1 MFRTSITCVCLVL
14 GVVPISARAADLPPA
29 LAVIPGDAAGFVAVD
44 VPAVLKSPLCDELHY
59 ALGAIKPA
67 ELAAFAKKFPI
78 DPLTIEHVV
87 IVMPTGATVTEPL
100 PDLHPTAVSAL
111 AIFDFSK
118 PFDPAAL
125 TKNLSPYVRP
135 KSYRGRVYQFD
146 EESWT
151 GLLMLPGN
159 RAVVFGAEDSL
170 IWLIDRLEKGE
181 VDGPLSPARAE
192 AVGHTVFFALNPG
205 AAVPPKLD
213 LPPILKPLTEAR
225 RICIAIDLG
234 KTIKGSVDLHYADA
248 EGAAAGEKAVKTTI
262 ELGRGKL
269 KEAETALKEIIDK
282 PDDVP
287 GMVGP
292 DEFPKRFIS
301 LIGVGAL
308 RRFDELLE
316 KLPVERKGTMVRCS
330 AEITVPSGGVGVAV
344 VAIAGITA
352 LGKNA
357 NTTFQRVGSA
367 IGGDPAETQE
377 GIRLKKLAAAFD
389 AYHAEHG
396 HYPPVATTAKDG
408 TPLLSWRVALLPY
421 LGEKELFAQ
430 FRQNEP
436 WDSLHNKKLIAK
448 LPVVFDQKSIWPR
461 NYGRTKTKV
470 VTGPGTLFDAQKEA
484 KKPALATIL
493 AVESGD
499 PSPVW
504 WTKPADRPAAPGKPP
519 EVFADYDFS
528 SCWVLFTDGSVKQLF
543 KKDDAKRLPDLIW
556 PMKRPRD

>member
-1 MFRTSITCVCLVL
+1 MFRTPITFVCLVL
-14 GVVPISARAADLPPA
+14 GVVPVPARAAELPPA
-29 LAVIPGDAAGFVAVD
+29 LAAIPGDAAGFVALD
-44 VPAVLKSPLCDELHY
+44 IPAVLKSPLCDELHY

-67 ELAAFAKKFPI
+67 ELAAFAKKFPV
-78 DPLTIEHVV
+78 DPRTIEHVV
-87 IVMPTGATVTEPL
+87 IVMPTGATVTSPL

-111 AIFDFSK
+111 AIIGCSQ
-118 PFDPAAL
+118 PLDPAAL
-125 TKNLSPYVRP
+125 TKNLSSFYRP
-135 KSYRGRVYQFD
+135 KSYRGRVYLFE

-151 GLLMLPGN
+151 GLLILPGN
-159 RAVVFGAEDSL
+159 RAFVVGAEDSL
-170 IWLIDRLEKGE
+170 IWLIERLEKGE

-192 AVGHTVFFALNPG
+192 AVGHTMFFAVNPA
-205 AAVPPKLD
+205 AAVPPNLD
-213 LPPILKPLTEAR
+213 LPPVLKPLAEAR
-225 RICIAIDLG
+225 RVCIAIDLG

-248 EGAAAGEKAVKTTI
+248 EGAAAGEKAVKATI

-269 KEAETALKEIIDK
+269 KEAEASLQAIIDK
-282 PDDVP
+282 PGDVP

-292 DEFPKRFIS
+292 DEFPKRFLS

-308 RRFDELLE
+308 RRLDELLE
-316 KLPVERKGTMVRCS
+316 KLPVERKGTLVRCS

-344 VAIAGITA
+344 VAITGITA

-367 IGGDPAETQE
+367 IGGDPAASQE
-377 GIRLKKLAAAFD
+377 GIRLKKLATAFD

-396 HYPPVATTAKDG
+396 HYPPAATTAKDG

-421 LGEKELFAQ
+421 LGEKELYAE

-448 LPVVFDQKSIWPR
+448 LPAVFDQKSIWPR
-461 NYGRTKTKV
+461 NYGRTKTQV
-470 VTGPGTLFDAQKEA
+470 VTGPGTLFDAQKET
-484 KKPALATIL
+484 KKPAQATIL
-493 AVESGD
+493 ALESGD
-499 PSPVW
+499 SLPVW

-556 PMKRPRD
+556 PKK